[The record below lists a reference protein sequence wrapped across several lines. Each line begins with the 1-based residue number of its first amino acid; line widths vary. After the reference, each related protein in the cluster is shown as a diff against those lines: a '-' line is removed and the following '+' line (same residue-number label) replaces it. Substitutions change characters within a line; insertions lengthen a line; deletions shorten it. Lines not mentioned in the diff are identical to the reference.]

1 MIGQFPLRRNPV
13 FTPHSPL
20 PPPHS
25 PLLRLRGAESAT
37 YN

>member
-13 FTPHSPL
+13 FSPHSSLLPL
-20 PPPHS
+20 
-25 PLLRLRGAESAT
+25 RAAESAT